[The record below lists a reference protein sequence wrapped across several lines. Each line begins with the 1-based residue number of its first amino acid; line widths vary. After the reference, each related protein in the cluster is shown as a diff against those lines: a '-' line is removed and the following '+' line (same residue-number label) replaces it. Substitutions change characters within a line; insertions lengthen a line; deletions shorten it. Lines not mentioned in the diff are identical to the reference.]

1 MIKEVIKAPADRS
14 SDNDFFIDP
23 RPRPR
28 FIQLIDLLNNFFVGF
43 LVGSFLWAFPF
54 IELAGMIGDAI
65 ALHCGAK

>member
-14 SDNDFFIDP
+14 TDDEVFIDR
-23 RPRPR
+23 RPRL
-28 FIQLIDLLNNFFVGF
+28 IQLIDLLNNFCIGF

-54 IELAGMIGDAI
+54 IELARMIGDAI